1 MGSDMADLLS
11 TLATLRLALPSTL
24 LLLLLG
30 RFAAKGFVA
39 LIARI
44 QAQDWVETDTD
55 YGPIDALNRTNARA
69 ADGED
74 EDGIVPVVLVVNTPR
89 RSWIVA
95 FFGLVAATYFAD
107 GMAQVIAS
115 LITSTFEPSEPLFR
129 QMIPYTVGGLLSY
142 VLCVVAM
149 TLQERARKKQAD
161 WGRVY
166 PRALVLVGLTL
177 DAAVAYYFGRIVQQG
192 GRQCLAEHPQR
203 PDNKHFPRLFLVRT
217 DASMRPPATPL
228 PSIHLGILA
237 LRLLLLVMLS
247 LLQSSLLYKRSYVP
261 KDGPTT
267 GERTSLL
274 GNGGVANGDSG
285 DYGTIPSKPAYGPLR
300 SSRPPSNRPPDPKSL
315 SILTLFSRVRILF
328 PYLWPSKSLSL
339 QIVSLVCIGLMLFR
353 RVVNVWVP
361 LLLGRVVSDLSAGRP
376 PYLNVGLYTI
386 MSFWQESSSML
397 YQYLSLPIKQYSER
411 EMSMLSFDCLLNLSL
426 SYHTHR
432 KTGELLRILGR
443 ADAINDFFQILIF
456 SFVPVIIDLP
466 VAAVVIGY
474 RYGWGIVSIVTGVSI
489 VFVATSIILAE
500 SRTKLYRKLRDES
513 QFMHQIK
520 TDTLFNWETVKIF
533 TAERFE
539 SERLRNALRVYQKGS
554 FKVYTL
560 IVLQAWNSLSLMQNG
575 ISSVGF
581 LVCSFILS
589 RRIVRGELEV
599 GEFVTFSS
607 FLNQLYTPLNQIAT
621 LYRQVMSSLVDTEQL
636 MELLNEKKDIV
647 DRPNALPLVI
657 PPGQGGTIEF
667 DNVKFSYDDKSQTIK
682 GVSFKIQRGQSVA
695 LVGPSGS
702 GKSTIMRLV
711 YRFFDVSEGR
721 ILVDGV
727 DVRDYS
733 QVTLRNAIGLVP
745 QESILFNETARYN
758 IAYGGGIET
767 TTEQMIE
774 AARSA
779 AIHDRIMSFPDRYET
794 RVGERGQR
802 LSGGEK
808 QRVAIARVLLKNPPS
823 RSKHPL
829 LSYGLGSLL
838 TRSAPLTIVLLLDE
852 ATSALDTTNERL
864 IQARL
869 RELSRGRTTLAIA
882 HRLSTIVD
890 CDVIHVLAEGKIVES
905 GSHNELLEQ
914 DGVYAEL
921 WRKQSESEEGATPS
935 TGPTRSATPTVKT

>member
-1 MGSDMADLLS
+1 MVSDMADLLS

-55 YGPIDALNRTNARA
+55 YGPIDAPNRTNASA
-69 ADGED
+69 VDGED
-74 EDGIVPVVLVVNTPR
+74 EDGIVPVVLVVKTPR
-89 RSWIVA
+89 RTWIVA
-95 FFGLVAATYFAD
+95 FFNLIAATYFAD
-107 GMAQVIAS
+107 GMTQVIAS

-129 QMIPYTVGGLLSY
+129 HMIPYTVGGLLSY
-142 VLCVVAM
+142 ALCVVAM
-149 TLQERARKKQAD
+149 KLQERARKKQAD

-166 PRALVLVGLTL
+166 PRALVLVGLTF
-177 DAAVAYYFGRIVQQG
+177 DAAVAYYFVRVVQQ
-192 GRQCLAEHPQR
+192 
-203 PDNKHFPRLFLVRT
+203 

-261 KDGPTT
+261 KDGLTT
-267 GERTSLL
+267 GERASLL
-274 GNGGVANGDSG
+274 GNGGFANGDSD
-285 DYGTIPSKPAYGPLR
+285 DYGTIPGKPAYGPLR

-376 PYLNVGLYTI
+376 PYLNVGLYTV
-386 MSFWQESSSML
+386 MSFWQESSAML

-554 FKVYTL
+554 FKVYS
-560 IVLQAWNSLSLMQNG
+560 AWNSLSLMQNG

-774 AARSA
+774 AASSA

-808 QRVAIARVLLKNPPS
+808 QRVAIARVLLKNPP
-823 RSKHPL
+823 
-829 LSYGLGSLL
+829 
-838 TRSAPLTIVLLLDE
+838 ILLLDE

-921 WRKQSESEEGATPS
+921 WRKQSESEEGPTPP
-935 TGPTRSATPTVKT
+935 TGSTRSATPTVNT

>member
-1 MGSDMADLLS
+1 MDSDMTDQLS

-24 LLLLLG
+24 LLLLLV

-44 QAQDWVETDTD
+44 QAQGWVETDTD
-55 YGPIDALNRTNARA
+55 YGPVNAA
-69 ADGED
+69 NTANTKVADGDD
-74 EDGIVPVVLVVNTPR
+74 EDGIVPVVLVVKTPR
-89 RSWIVA
+89 RTWIVA
-95 FFGLVAATYFAD
+95 FFGLQSLSTYVTRSD
-107 GMAQVIAS
+107 HWHSHTVISS

-129 QMIPYTVGGLLSY
+129 NMIPYTVGGSLSY
-142 VLCVVAM
+142 ILCAVFM

-166 PRALVLVGLTL
+166 PRALVLVGLAF
-177 DAAVAYYFGRIVQQG
+177 DIAVAYHLGRVIQQ
-192 GRQCLAEHPQR
+192 
-203 PDNKHFPRLFLVRT
+203 
-217 DASMRPPATPL
+217 ASPL
-228 PSIHLGILA
+228 PSIHLGILVV
-237 LRLLLLVMLS
+237 RLLLLVMLS
-247 LLQSSLLYKRSYVP
+247 LLQSSLLHKRVYVP
-261 KDGPTT
+261 KDGSASDE
-267 GERTSLL
+267 GASLL
-274 GNGGVANGDSG
+274 GNGGVANGDGG
-285 DYGTIPSKPAYGPLR
+285 DYGTIPGKPAYGPLR
-300 SSRPPSNRPPDPKSL
+300 SSRPPSNRPPDPNSL

-339 QIVSLVCIGLMLFR
+339 QIVALVCLGLMLLK

-361 LLLGRVVSDLSAGRP
+361 LLLGRIVSDLSAGRP
-376 PYLNVGLYTI
+376 PYLSIGLYTV
-386 MSFWQESSSML
+386 MSFLQDSNSML

-443 ADAINDFFQILIF
+443 SDAINDFFQILIF
-456 SFVPVIIDLP
+456 TFIPVIIDLP

-474 RYGWGIVSIVTGVSI
+474 RYGLGIVSIVTGVSI
-489 VFVATSIILAE
+489 VFVATSITLAE

-554 FKVYTL
+554 FKVYS
-560 IVLQAWNSLSLMQNG
+560 AWNSLSLTQDG

-581 LVCSFILS
+581 LICSFILS
-589 RRIVRGELEV
+589 RRIVRGELQVRGSIDSYQNHDWMLTSHWLLVSFQV

-607 FLNQLYTPLNQIAT
+607 FLNQLYGPLNRIAS

-682 GVSFKIQRGQSVA
+682 GVSFKVERGQSVA

-774 AARSA
+774 AAKSA

-808 QRVAIARVLLKNPPS
+808 QRVAIARVLLKNPPTYHLP
-823 RSKHPL
+823 K
-829 LSYGLGSLL
+829 
-838 TRSAPLTIVLLLDE
+838 VLLLDE

-905 GSHNELLEQ
+905 GSHIELLEQ

-921 WRKQSESEEGATPS
+921 WRKQSESDETATPS
-935 TGPTRSATPTVKT
+935 AGPSRSSTSVVKTQDAASASHHL